1 MMVLPYKDDVSKGK
15 KEQVSQMF
23 DNIAPK
29 YDLLNRVLSA
39 GIDIRWRKKAIS
51 KLKANKPQ
59 LILDIATGTGDLA
72 IEALKLNPER
82 IIGIDISEGML
93 AIGREKISKLGLGGK
108 IILQQGDSEN
118 IIFPDNY
125 FDAVTVAFGVRNFE
139 HLEKGLSEI
148 FRVLKPGGEVM
159 ILEFSQPERFPFKQL
174 YSFYSKQILPLIGRL
189 VSRDK
194 AAYTYLPES
203 VKKFPYGKEFVGIL
217 NRIGFKSATCQSL
230 SLGIA
235 SIYVAKK
242 Q

>member
-1 MMVLPYKDDVSKGK
+1 MVLPYKDDLSKGK

-51 KLKANKPQ
+51 KLKANKPK

-72 IEALKLNPER
+72 IEALSLNPER

-93 AIGREKISKLGLGGK
+93 AVGKEKISKLGLSGK
-108 IILQQGDSEN
+108 ILLQQGDSEN
-118 IIFPDNY
+118 IVFPDNY

-148 FRVLKPGGEVM
+148 FRVLKPGGKLVV
-159 ILEFSQPERFPFKQL
+159 LEFSKPNTPFV
-174 YSFYSKQILPLIGRL
+174 SFFY
-189 VSRDK
+189 
-194 AAYTYLPES
+194 
-203 VKKFPYGKEFVGIL
+203 KFY
-217 NRIGFKSATCQSL
+217 
-230 SLGIA
+230 
-235 SIYVAKK
+235 
-242 Q
+242 

>member
-1 MMVLPYKDDVSKGK
+1 MVLPYKDDVSKGK

-51 KLKANKPQ
+51 KLKANNPQ

-72 IEALKLNPER
+72 IEALSINPER

-159 ILEFSQPERFPFKQL
+159 ILEFSQPEKFPFKQL

-203 VKKFPYGKEFVGIL
+203 VKKFPYGKEFVSIL